1 MIKYKLTN
9 QKSQTYGQTQ
19 WGENITHTASG
30 RGSLCGKGWIHVYES
45 PKLAVLLNSIH
56 ANFDDPLLWEC
67 QATGRSKHDH
77 GLKSGYT
84 SVTTLRQIPLPVI
97 TAEQRVKFAI
107 LCALEVYEDNN
118 FRTWANRWLEGTD
131 RTTTAAWVAANA
143 ARAAANTARAAEWA
157 AAWAARAAANAADAA
172 DAAWAAAWAA
182 ARAARIKG
190 KLTPLKL
197 LQIADS
203 AVS

>member
-30 RGSLCGKGWIHVYES
+30 QGRLCGKGWIHVYES
-45 PKLAVLLNSIH
+45 PKLAVLLNPIH
-56 ANFDDPLLWEC
+56 ADFDDPLLWEC
-67 QATGRSKHDH
+67 QAAGRSKHDH

-107 LCALEVYEDNN
+107 LCALKVYENDN
-118 FRTWANRWLEGTD
+118 FRTWANQWLEGAD
-131 RTTTAAWVAANA
+131 RTRT
-143 ARAAANTARAAEWA
+143 
-157 AAWAARAAANAADAA
+157 
-172 DAAWAAAWAA
+172 AAWAAAWAA
-182 ARAARIKG
+182 AAAARAAARAAKWAAADAAWAAADVEWAAENAARAAEWAARTKG